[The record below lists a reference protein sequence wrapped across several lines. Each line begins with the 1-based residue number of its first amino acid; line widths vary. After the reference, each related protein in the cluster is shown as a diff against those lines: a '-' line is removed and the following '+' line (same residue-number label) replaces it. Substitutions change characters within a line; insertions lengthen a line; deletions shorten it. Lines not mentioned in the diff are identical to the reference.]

1 MAHTISKLVTKLIR
15 AFRHHDVH
23 AAPYG
28 FAKGEFA
35 GRRRSIDR

>member
-1 MAHTISKLVTKLIR
+1 MTHTISKLVHKLIQ
-15 AFRHHDVH
+15 ALRHHDAH